1 LPGLRGDSG
10 PPGLDGP
17 LVRSLTNLK
26 LPIKTQIIKKSFC
39 FPAYHI

>member
-17 LVRSLTNLK
+17 LVHTLTNV
-26 LPIKTQIIKKSFC
+26 
-39 FPAYHI
+39 